1 MTIKRYDILD
11 DGVYVSMEPRETGR
25 FVKYD
30 DHLAALRREREPVY
44 LALEP
49 MAVAHHFDGYGWQ
62 YIDNGSGSDWLSVGK
77 KYDDAVVL
85 VDQAD
90 ALALVAAAYRDAAG
104 LPAFD
109 CTGDP
114 CGTFDGKVFVKLDAI
129 LARTPA
135 DAQAA
140 LAAIERAA
148 YERGVRDALT
158 EAIKEAKGSVT
169 IGGQRFLTTKLDD
182 LEPALLALIT
192 QEGR

>member
-1 MTIKRYDILD
+1 MGCLRDEGEAWKYRYSHM
-11 DGVYVSMEPRETGR
+11 DGTGG
-25 FVKYD
+25 KYD
-30 DHLAALRREREPVY
+30 LLFRREPEALRRERELV
-44 LALEP
+44 EP
-49 MAVAHHFDGYGWQ
+49 QRCAECDCE
-62 YIDNGSGSDWLSVGK
+62 NGGPDCNWIK
-77 KYDDAVVL
+77 WDP
-85 VDQAD
+85 QPD
-90 ALALVAAAYRDAAG
+90 ALALVAAAYRDAAE

-148 YERGVRDALT
+148 YERGVRDAAS
-158 EAIKEAKGSVT
+158 EAEDERLDS
-169 IGGQRFLTTKLDD
+169 IGCNPANVAARIVVRIL
-182 LEPALLALIT
+182 ALLT